1 MSGHE
6 TFLTDLRD
14 HVWSDFQLDRKPGT
28 HLQHGPRAFRRRIIV
43 RLTICLPNRSTA
55 VRTGVR
61 RPAEEVLMAA
71 VWVSYAELAE
81 HLGISPEAARQK
93 SIRAR
98 WERQLGDDGKARVL
112 VDLEEAAAAHRPR
125 PIERP
130 DEQVT
135 TAAVIAALE
144 QHVATLKEE
153 LAKAQTLAA
162 ERDLDAYRER
172 ERIADLT
179 TQLLTFAGEAMAAR
193 ALRRQ
198 ARADPGHWWQRLGGR
213 LLATWKRNNQ
223 MS

>member
-1 MSGHE
+1 
-6 TFLTDLRD
+6 
-14 HVWSDFQLDRKPGT
+14 
-28 HLQHGPRAFRRRIIV
+28 
-43 RLTICLPNRSTA
+43 
-55 VRTGVR
+55 
-61 RPAEEVLMAA
+61 MAA

-98 WERQLGDDGKARVL
+98 WERKLGDDGKARVL

-125 PIERP
+125 PVERP
-130 DEQVT
+130 DEQS

-193 ALRRQ
+193 ALRHQ
-198 ARADPGHWWQRLGGR
+198 AGAPPVDRDPADVEHWWRRLGGR

-223 MS
+223 MP

>member
-1 MSGHE
+1 
-6 TFLTDLRD
+6 
-14 HVWSDFQLDRKPGT
+14 
-28 HLQHGPRAFRRRIIV
+28 
-43 RLTICLPNRSTA
+43 
-55 VRTGVR
+55 
-61 RPAEEVLMAA
+61 MAA

-93 SIRAR
+93 AIRAR
-98 WERQLGDDGKARVL
+98 WQRQRGEDGKARVL
-112 VDLEEAAAAHRPR
+112 VDVEEAAAAHRPR
-125 PIERP
+125 PVDRP
-130 DEQVT
+130 DEQGT
-135 TAAVIAALE
+135 TAALIAALE

-193 ALRRQ
+193 ALRNQGELRSPDRPPPPRRQ
-198 ARADPGHWWQRLGGR
+198 LWQRLGDR
-213 LLATWKRNNQ
+213 LLAPWKRSNQ

>member
-1 MSGHE
+1 
-6 TFLTDLRD
+6 
-14 HVWSDFQLDRKPGT
+14 
-28 HLQHGPRAFRRRIIV
+28 
-43 RLTICLPNRSTA
+43 
-55 VRTGVR
+55 
-61 RPAEEVLMAA
+61 MAA

-98 WERQLGDDGKARVL
+98 WQRQLGDDGKARVL

-125 PIERP
+125 PVERP
-130 DEQVT
+130 DEQAT
-135 TAAVIAALE
+135 TTAVIAALE

-198 ARADPGHWWQRLGGR
+198 AGVLPADRDPADPRQWWQRLGGR

>member
-1 MSGHE
+1 
-6 TFLTDLRD
+6 
-14 HVWSDFQLDRKPGT
+14 
-28 HLQHGPRAFRRRIIV
+28 
-43 RLTICLPNRSTA
+43 
-55 VRTGVR
+55 
-61 RPAEEVLMAA
+61 MAA

-98 WERQLGDDGKARVL
+98 WERHLGDDGKARVL
-112 VDLEEAAAAHRPR
+112 VDLDEAAAAHRPR
-125 PIERP
+125 PVDRP
-130 DEQVT
+130 DEQAT
-135 TAAVIAALE
+135 TAAAIATLE

-193 ALRRQ
+193 ALRGQ
-198 ARADPGHWWQRLGGR
+198 AGIVPVERNPADPDRWWQRLGGR

>member
-1 MSGHE
+1 
-6 TFLTDLRD
+6 
-14 HVWSDFQLDRKPGT
+14 
-28 HLQHGPRAFRRRIIV
+28 
-43 RLTICLPNRSTA
+43 
-55 VRTGVR
+55 
-61 RPAEEVLMAA
+61 MAA

-98 WERQLGDDGKARVL
+98 WERKLGDDGKARVL

-125 PIERP
+125 PVERP
-130 DEQVT
+130 DEQS

-144 QHVATLKEE
+144 QHVATLKDE

-193 ALRRQ
+193 ALRHQ
-198 ARADPGHWWQRLGGR
+198 AGAQPADRDPADGEHWWRRLGGR

-223 MS
+223 MP

>member
-1 MSGHE
+1 
-6 TFLTDLRD
+6 
-14 HVWSDFQLDRKPGT
+14 
-28 HLQHGPRAFRRRIIV
+28 
-43 RLTICLPNRSTA
+43 
-55 VRTGVR
+55 
-61 RPAEEVLMAA
+61 MAA

-93 SIRAR
+93 AIRAR
-98 WERQLGDDGKARVL
+98 WQRQRGDDGKARVL
-112 VDLEEAAAAHRPR
+112 VDVEEAAAAHRPR
-125 PIERP
+125 PVDRP
-130 DEQVT
+130 DEQGT
-135 TAAVIAALE
+135 TAALIAALE

-193 ALRRQ
+193 ALRNQGEMRSPDGLPPPRRQ
-198 ARADPGHWWQRLGGR
+198 LWRRLGDR
-213 LLATWKRNNQ
+213 LLATWKRSNQ

>member
-1 MSGHE
+1 
-6 TFLTDLRD
+6 
-14 HVWSDFQLDRKPGT
+14 
-28 HLQHGPRAFRRRIIV
+28 
-43 RLTICLPNRSTA
+43 
-55 VRTGVR
+55 
-61 RPAEEVLMAA
+61 MAA

-98 WERQLGDDGKARVL
+98 WERKLGDDGKARVL

-125 PIERP
+125 PVERP
-130 DEQVT
+130 DEQS

-193 ALRRQ
+193 ALRHQ
-198 ARADPGHWWQRLGGR
+198 AGAPPVDRDPADGEHWWRRLGGR

-223 MS
+223 MP

>member
-1 MSGHE
+1 M
-6 TFLTDLRD
+6 
-14 HVWSDFQLDRKPGT
+14 
-28 HLQHGPRAFRRRIIV
+28 
-43 RLTICLPNRSTA
+43 
-55 VRTGVR
+55 
-61 RPAEEVLMAA
+61 AE

-93 SIRAR
+93 AIRAR
-98 WERQLGDDGKARVL
+98 WQRLRGEDGKARVL
-112 VDLEEAAAAHRPR
+112 VDVEAAAAAHRPR
-125 PIERP
+125 PVERP
-130 DEQVT
+130 DEQGT
-135 TAAVIAALE
+135 TALIAALE

-198 ARADPGHWWQRLGGR
+198 GEMLRANGPSPPSRHWWQRFGHR
-213 LLATWKRNNQ
+213 LLATWKRSNQ
-223 MS
+223 MP

>member
-1 MSGHE
+1 
-6 TFLTDLRD
+6 
-14 HVWSDFQLDRKPGT
+14 
-28 HLQHGPRAFRRRIIV
+28 
-43 RLTICLPNRSTA
+43 
-55 VRTGVR
+55 
-61 RPAEEVLMAA
+61 MAA

-98 WERQLGDDGKARVL
+98 WERKLGDDGKARVL

-125 PIERP
+125 PVERG
-130 DEQVT
+130 DEQA

-144 QHVATLKEE
+144 HHVATLKEE

-193 ALRRQ
+193 ALRHQ
-198 ARADPGHWWQRLGGR
+198 AAARPATRDPAESEHWWRRFGGR

-223 MS
+223 MP

>member
-1 MSGHE
+1 M
-6 TFLTDLRD
+6 
-14 HVWSDFQLDRKPGT
+14 
-28 HLQHGPRAFRRRIIV
+28 
-43 RLTICLPNRSTA
+43 
-55 VRTGVR
+55 
-61 RPAEEVLMAA
+61 AE

-93 SIRAR
+93 VIRAH
-98 WERQLGDDGKARVL
+98 WQRQRGDDGKARVL

-125 PIERP
+125 PVERA
-130 DEQVT
+130 DEQT
-135 TAAVIAALE
+135 SAALIAALE

-193 ALRRQ
+193 ALRNQGELIRPGTRSVPPRQ
-198 ARADPGHWWQRLGGR
+198 LQWWQRFGGR
-213 LLATWKRNNQ
+213 VLAPWKRSNQ
-223 MS
+223 MR

>member
-1 MSGHE
+1 
-6 TFLTDLRD
+6 
-14 HVWSDFQLDRKPGT
+14 
-28 HLQHGPRAFRRRIIV
+28 
-43 RLTICLPNRSTA
+43 
-55 VRTGVR
+55 
-61 RPAEEVLMAA
+61 MAA

-93 SIRAR
+93 AIRAR
-98 WERQLGDDGKARVL
+98 WQRQRGEDGKARVL
-112 VDLEEAAAAHRPR
+112 VDVEEAAAAHRPR
-125 PIERP
+125 PVDRP
-130 DEQVT
+130 DEQGT

-193 ALRRQ
+193 ALRNQREMRSPDGGLSPPRRQ
-198 ARADPGHWWQRLGGR
+198 LWQRLSDR
-213 LLATWKRNNQ
+213 LLATWKRSNQ